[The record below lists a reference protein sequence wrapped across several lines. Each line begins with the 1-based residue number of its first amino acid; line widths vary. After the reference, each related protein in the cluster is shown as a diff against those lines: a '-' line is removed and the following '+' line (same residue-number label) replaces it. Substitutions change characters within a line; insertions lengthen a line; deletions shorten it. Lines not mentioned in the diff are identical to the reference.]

1 MVQMKRRVHEILE
14 VAAPGDRTGRLF
26 DLSLMLL
33 IILNV
38 VVVILATV
46 RELHP
51 HYDTFFSVFDTFSV
65 AVFSIEY
72 LLRIWSCTADERYA
86 DSSVW
91 GRLRYMKTPM
101 AIIDL
106 VAILPF
112 YLPIVFVDLR
122 FVRAIR
128 LFRLF
133 RLFKMA
139 RYSESMRTLGRVL
152 TLKKEELLVTLF
164 TLQILLIFSS
174 SMVYYVERDSQ
185 PEVFTSI
192 PAAMWWGVVTLTTVG
207 YGDVYPITPIGKFI
221 GALVI
226 LVGIGM
232 FALPAGILASGF
244 VEEVQS
250 RREEEEGSIEV
261 EVVAICPHCG
271 KRIDRPAR
279 AEVEREAADGA
290 DQSEG

>member
-1 MVQMKRRVHEILE
+1 MERMKRRVQEVLE
-14 VAAPGDRTGRLF
+14 VAPPGDRVGRIV
-26 DLSLMLL
+26 DLSIMAL
-33 IILNV
+33 IVLNV
-38 VVVILATV
+38 VAVILETV
-46 RELHP
+46 DELFA
-51 HYDTFFSVFDTFSV
+51 HYDPFFRAFDTFSV
-65 AVFSIEY
+65 AVFSVEY
-72 LLRIWSCTADERYA
+72 LLRIWSCTVDERF
-86 DSSVW
+86 SGSRVW
-91 GRLRYMKTPM
+91 GRLRYMRTPL

-112 YLPIVFVDLR
+112 YLPLIFVDLR

-152 TLKKEELLVTLF
+152 ALKKEELLITLF
-164 TLQILLIFSS
+164 TLLILLVFSS
-174 SMVYYVERDSQ
+174 SMVYHAEHEAQ
-185 PEVFTSI
+185 PEVFSSI

-207 YGDVYPITPIGKFI
+207 YGDVCPITPGGKFI

-244 VEEVQS
+244 VEEVHH
-250 RREEEEGSIEV
+250 RREEKEGSIEV
-261 EVVAICPHCG
+261 EVTVVCPHCG
-271 KRIDRPAR
+271 RRIDEPVYIE
-279 AEVEREAADGA
+279 AEEPGGA
-290 DQSEG
+290 KED

>member
-1 MVQMKRRVHEILE
+1 MKRRVHEILE
-14 VAAPGDRTGRLF
+14 VAAPGDRTGRILN
-26 DLSLMLL
+26 LSLMLL

-38 VVVILATV
+38 TAVILETV
-46 RELHP
+46 RELHT
-51 HYDTFFSVFDTFSV
+51 HYDVFFSVFDLFSV

-72 LLRIWSCTADERYA
+72 LLRVWSCTADERYA
-86 DSSVW
+86 ASPVR
-91 GRLRYMKTPM
+91 GRIRYMKTPM

-112 YLPIVFVDLR
+112 YLPLVLVDLR

-164 TLQILLIFSS
+164 TLLILLIFSS
-174 SMVYYVERDSQ
+174 SMVYYVERESQ

-232 FALPAGILASGF
+232 FAFPAGILASGF
-244 VEEVQS
+244 VEEVHS
-250 RREEEEGSIEV
+250 RREGEKGVCEV
-261 EVVAICPHCG
+261 EVIAICPHCG
-271 KRIDRPAR
+271 RRIDRPAK
-279 AEVEREAADGA
+279 AETEGQSGA
-290 DQSEG
+290 DQS

>member
-1 MVQMKRRVHEILE
+1 
-14 VAAPGDRTGRLF
+14 VAAPSDWVSRLF
-26 DLSLMLL
+26 DVSIMLL

-38 VVVILATV
+38 IAVILETV
-46 RELHP
+46 RELNT
-51 HYDTFFSVFDTFSV
+51 HYDTFFRAFDLFSV
-65 AVFSIEY
+65 AVFSVEY
-72 LLRIWSCTADERYA
+72 FLRVWSCTADERFGG
-86 DSSVW
+86 SQIR
-91 GRLRYMKTPM
+91 GRLRYMRTPL

-112 YLPIVFVDLR
+112 YLPLVFVDLR

-152 TLKKEELLVTLF
+152 TLKKEELMITLF
-164 TLQILLIFSS
+164 TLLILLVFSS
-174 SMVYYVERDSQ
+174 SMVYHVEHESQ
-185 PEVFTSI
+185 PGVFSSI

-244 VEEVQS
+244 VEEVNNRKKS
-250 RREEEEGSIEV
+250 EGVCKIEV
-261 EVVAICPHCG
+261 AVVCPHCG
-271 KRIDRPAR
+271 RRIDEPAT
-279 AEVEREAADGA
+279 VEPEGQGGA
-290 DQSEG
+290 DES